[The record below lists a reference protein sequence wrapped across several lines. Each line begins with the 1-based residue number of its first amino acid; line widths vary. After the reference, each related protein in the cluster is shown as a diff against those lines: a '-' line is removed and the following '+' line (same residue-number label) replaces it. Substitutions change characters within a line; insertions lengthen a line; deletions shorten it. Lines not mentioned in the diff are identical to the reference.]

1 MDDINIDFLTEDEV
15 KADILIEGLP
25 GIGQVGKLVVEHMIQ
40 ELGAEKVVE
49 ITSIFLPPQVLI
61 EPGGSVRLPNNEIY
75 LWKNDEGHSIAFLIG
90 DFQSTSNEGHYLLC
104 EAYLDVA
111 EELGVK
117 RVYTLGGYGVG
128 HLTGEPKVLGAVNK
142 ESLIT
147 EVTAAGGV
155 MTGEEPGGIV
165 GASGL
170 LIGLAD
176 MRDVEGICLMGET
189 PGYVVDPK
197 SATAVLAVLCK
208 LLGITVD
215 ATRLA
220 EHAAEV
226 EKILAKYEEI
236 EKGREEENLTYIG

>member
-15 KADILIEGLP
+15 KADVLIEGLP

-40 ELGAEKVVE
+40 ELGAEKIVD

-61 EPGGSVRLPNNEIY
+61 EPGGGVRLPNNEIY
-75 LWKNDEGHSIAFLIG
+75 LWKNDEGQSIAFLIG

-104 EAYLDVA
+104 EAYLDIA

-128 HLTGEPKVLGAVNK
+128 HLTEEPRVLGAVND
-142 ESLIT
+142 ESLAAG
-147 EVTAAGGV
+147 VVVAGGV
-155 MTGEEPGGIV
+155 MTGDEPGGIV

-170 LIGLAD
+170 LLGLAA
-176 MRDVEGICLMGET
+176 MREIEGVCLMGET

-197 SATAVLAVLCK
+197 SAGAVLAVLCR

-226 EKILAKYEEI
+226 EKILAKYEEM